1 MKLVLFLLDRSR
13 RVVAIAVLA
22 AILSGSANATLL
34 GLLNGA
40 LNTTGP
46 RPLGLAWAFFGLAIV
61 AFLLRLLSEILL
73 IRLGQQT
80 IFELRLE
87 LCRRILGVSLRR
99 LERLGSHRTLST
111 LTEDVPTITGSITL
125 LPILSFNLAIVVTC
139 LVYLASLSMMV
150 FGALLVFL
158 AVGIAAYQLPV
169 IQANKLF
176 EKVRSTNDALYGH
189 FRALTHGLKELKAHR
204 RRRRAFLDE
213 ALDGTAAEYREQS
226 IRGYSIYA
234 AASGAGQLIALYV
247 LGLLIFVLPALVPV
261 ASSVLVGYVLVL
273 LYMLTPLQET
283 MNSLPALNRATVS
296 LRRIEGLGLDLEEG
310 QETVGREAPTTW
322 ELLELEGVTHSY
334 RREGEEHDF
343 VLGPID
349 LRIEPGELVF
359 LVGGNGS
366 GKTTLAKV
374 IAGLYPAESGELRL
388 DGETMT
394 EERLDDF
401 RQLFSIVFS
410 DFFLFEEFLGL
421 ERPDLD
427 EQARRYLERLQLDHK
442 VTIEKGGLS
451 TTELSQGQ
459 RKRLALLTAFLE
471 DRPIYLFDEWA
482 ADQDPTFK
490 AVFYEAILPELQRR
504 GKAVIVI
511 SHDDAYFHVADRVL
525 TLDYGRLCETSTA
538 SAVEP

>member
-1 MKLVLFLLDRSR
+1 MKLILFLLDRSR
-13 RVVAIAVLA
+13 RVVAIAVFA
-22 AILSGSANATLL
+22 AILSGAANATLL
-34 GLLNGA
+34 GLLNHA
-40 LNTTGP
+40 LGSTGP
-46 RPLGLAWAFFGLAIV
+46 QPLTLVWAFFGLAIA

-99 LERLGSHRTLST
+99 LEQLGSHRTLST

-125 LPILSFNLAIVVTC
+125 LPIMSFNLAIVVTC
-139 LVYLASLSMMV
+139 LVYLASLSTMV

-158 AVGIAAYQLPV
+158 ALGIAAYQIPV

-176 EKVRSTNDALYGH
+176 QEVRATNDSLYDH
-189 FRALTHGLKELKAHR
+189 FRALTHGLKELKVHR

-213 ALDGTAAEYREQS
+213 SLEGTATAYRQQS
-226 IRGYSIYA
+226 VRGYSIYA

-296 LRRIEGLGLDLEEG
+296 LRRIEGLGLDLEG
-310 QETVGREAPTTW
+310 DQETVGDDEAPTTW
-322 ELLELEGVTHSY
+322 RQVELVGVTHSY
-334 RREGEEHDF
+334 RREGEAHDF

-349 LRIEPGELVF
+349 LRLEPGELVF

-374 IAGLYPAESGELRL
+374 LVGLYPPESGSLRL
-388 DGETMT
+388 DGETVT
-394 EERLDDF
+394 EERLDDY

-410 DFFLFEEFLGL
+410 DFFLFEELLGL

-427 EQARRYLERLQLDHK
+427 DAARQYLERLELAHK
-442 VTIEKGGLS
+442 VTIEEGGLS

-482 ADQDPTFK
+482 ADQDPVFK
-490 AVFYEAILPELQRR
+490 SVFYEALLPELQRR
-504 GKAVIVI
+504 GKAVVVI

-525 TLDYGRLCETSTA
+525 TLDYGRLTESPPA
-538 SAVEP
+538 GR